1 MKPGAVGTG
10 GGEAEAAGGR
20 VGGGVN
26 ERMMTDDEYF
36 AMRKRKN
43 PRTVY
48 LQKRNR
54 GANFVVVGGLA
65 VCMALV
71 TALPMLLYN
80 RGNQPKKTQEAP
92 LRSHE
97 IRRGA
102 YLNTGSK
109 DVGRD
114 PDWVEG
120 VYRRKPRAA
129 AAAASSS
136 TSASA
141 GADHDDDIKKWVQIK
156 QDIAYSSVSCALRR
170 YNSSVAVRRTAR
182 AVTRATWSCCRRDVE
197 DVFPPPETT
206 GADRNRRS
214 VLIRRIARC
223 CCCCCGFVIV
233 NAPAAA
239 SSSAQCSLLLRS
251 ATAVEAGDGL
261 WSNVTR
267 RDGVSAPLPAAVLFA
282 VASIANRMCL
292 GRFARYFDRR
302 MDSKSLLE
310 ILLIRALFRGAE
322 SRPATMEALRSPA
335 LPTASARARATP
347 EPPRLAALAARH
359 KTPRI
364 SRFPRAASKQQS
376 VLSENLPSSHLEPH
390 LVSLATELRSTAV
403 VIVLVPAHVLV
414 GRHDTQTFTF
424 PESIFARRSLI
435 GYISPSFVTLRNI
448 F

>member
-129 AAAASSS
+129 AAAAASSS

-141 GADHDDDIKKWVQIK
+141 GADHDDDIKK
-156 QDIAYSSVSCALRR
+156 
-170 YNSSVAVRRTAR
+170 
-182 AVTRATWSCCRRDVE
+182 
-197 DVFPPPETT
+197 
-206 GADRNRRS
+206 
-214 VLIRRIARC
+214 
-223 CCCCCGFVIV
+223 
-233 NAPAAA
+233 
-239 SSSAQCSLLLRS
+239 
-251 ATAVEAGDGL
+251 
-261 WSNVTR
+261 
-267 RDGVSAPLPAAVLFA
+267 
-282 VASIANRMCL
+282 
-292 GRFARYFDRR
+292 
-302 MDSKSLLE
+302 
-310 ILLIRALFRGAE
+310 
-322 SRPATMEALRSPA
+322 
-335 LPTASARARATP
+335 
-347 EPPRLAALAARH
+347 
-359 KTPRI
+359 
-364 SRFPRAASKQQS
+364 
-376 VLSENLPSSHLEPH
+376 
-390 LVSLATELRSTAV
+390 
-403 VIVLVPAHVLV
+403 
-414 GRHDTQTFTF
+414 
-424 PESIFARRSLI
+424 
-435 GYISPSFVTLRNI
+435 
-448 F
+448 